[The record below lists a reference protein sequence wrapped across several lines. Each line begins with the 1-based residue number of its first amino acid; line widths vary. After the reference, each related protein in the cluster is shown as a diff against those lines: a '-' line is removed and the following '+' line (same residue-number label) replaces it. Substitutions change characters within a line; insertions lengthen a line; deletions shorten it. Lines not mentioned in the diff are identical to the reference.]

1 LCTLLNQLKI
11 ISMKKIIILFI
22 FLPILSFAQEGRIG
36 KVFEAVSAEK
46 AISGEFQPYQIFN
59 QQTRNSGNRY
69 AEGVNDG
76 VILEMDQEMINSL
89 RAQNPEQMS
98 LTLPFRST
106 GETVDLDLIQ
116 VEIFSPSLTAV
127 TDSGIDIAN
136 TVDLGVHYRGVISG
150 NPNSLVSIS
159 IFETQ
164 VTGFISNSEGNF
176 TLGKLKD
183 SERDHILYKDT
194 DLRQAQSFEC
204 FTEDDNEGY
213 TAEQLSNPANRD
225 PGDVI
230 EIYIEAGSTVVGSF
244 GGNLPNGVAFLTGV
258 FAQCYA
264 LYANDG
270 ITARTSSMFVW
281 TEIDPYT
288 GTNTSTKLNQF
299 RANMPQ
305 NGFDG
310 DLGHLVEVQNIGGQA
325 SGFSGLCAAN
335 TDDSLCVSGFLG
347 TSFNNIPTYSF
358 NVYIIAHE
366 MGHLMGSRH
375 THACVWNG
383 NNTAIDGCAG
393 FTEGS
398 CPLPGL
404 PAGGG
409 TIMSY
414 CNNTGVGVNFNEG
427 FGPQPTAVILNNI
440 DAVGNCLVPI
450 GTLVPPTAVCTN
462 YTAVLD
468 ASGSV
473 TIVPADVDG
482 GSYDDNGI
490 TNFTIDIDTFDCGDL
505 GDNDVLLTVTDGD
518 GLSHTCIAIVNV
530 VDETDPVVTDCP
542 ADFTEIIPQ
551 GTQYELLDY
560 TGIVTATDNCPTV
573 TISQDPTPGTLLDEG
588 VYTITLTGE
597 DEDGNEGSCSFELTI
612 ESILAIEDTSVL
624 SSLTLYP
631 NPASESVQLSN
642 PQNLELETII
652 IYDITGRLIKQ
663 EDLTN
668 MGTETS
674 IDVSALAPA
683 SYFVLIQSDQTQI
696 AKQLIVK

>member
-1 LCTLLNQLKI
+1 
-11 ISMKKIIILFI
+11 MKKFIILFL
-22 FLPILSFAQEGRIG
+22 FLPFLSFAQEGRIG
-36 KVFEAVSAEK
+36 KVFEAVNAEI
-46 AISGEFQPYQIFN
+46 ARSGEFQQFQIFN
-59 QQTRNSGNRY
+59 QQTRSSSNDY
-69 AEGVNDG
+69 AESVNDG
-76 VILEMDQEMINSL
+76 VILEMDQEMINNL
-89 RAQNPEQMS
+89 RRQSPARMS

-106 GETVDLDLIQ
+106 GETVALDLIQ
-116 VEIFSPSLTAV
+116 VEVFSPSLTAV
-127 TDSGIDIAN
+127 TDTGIDLAN
-136 TVDLGVHYRGVISG
+136 TVDFGVHYRGVIAG
-150 NPNSLVSIS
+150 NQNSLVSIS

-164 VTGFISNSEGNF
+164 VIGFISNSEGNF
-176 TLGKLKD
+176 TLGRLSD
-183 SERDHILYKDT
+183 SSSDHILYKDT

-213 TAEQLSNPANRD
+213 TAEQLSNPGNRD

-230 EIYIEAGSTVVGSF
+230 EIYIEAGSTVAGSF
-244 GGNLPNGVAFLTGV
+244 GGDLPNTVAFLTGV

-270 ITARTSSMFVW
+270 ISARTSSMFVW
-281 TEIDPYT
+281 TELDPYT
-288 GTNTSTKLNQF
+288 GTNTTTKLNQF
-299 RANMPQ
+299 KANLPQ

-325 SGFSGLCAAN
+325 AGFSGLCAAN

-347 TSFNNIPTYSF
+347 TSFNTIPTYSF
-358 NVYIIAHE
+358 NVYLIAHE

-383 NNTAIDGCAG
+383 DNTAIDGCAG
-393 FTEGS
+393 FTEGG

-468 ASGSV
+468 TNGTV

-482 GSYDDNGI
+482 GSYDDLGI
-490 TNFTIDIDTFDCGDL
+490 TNYTIDIDTFDCDDL

-518 GLSHTCIAIVNV
+518 GLSHTCIAIVKV

-542 ADFTEIIPQ
+542 ADFTEVIPQ

-560 TGIVTATDNCPTV
+560 TGTVTATDNCPSV
-573 TISQDPTPGTLLDEG
+573 TISQDPDPGTLLDEG

-597 DEDGNEGSCSFELTI
+597 DEDGNEGSCSFELTV
-612 ESILAIEDTSVL
+612 EFILANYDASLL
-624 SSLTLYP
+624 SSLALYP
-631 NPASESVQLSN
+631 NPAFEYVQLSN
-642 PQNLELETII
+642 PQNLELERIA
-652 IYDITGRLIKQ
+652 IYDITGRLIQQ
-663 EDLTN
+663 EDLTD
-668 MGTETS
+668 MGTEVS
-674 IDVSALAPA
+674 IDVSALAA
-683 SYFVLIQSDQTQI
+683 STYFVIISNDESQV
-696 AKQLIVK
+696 AKQLIKK